1 MNGIKFK
8 IQRFDDGNIENRP
21 IKIIGFNVLNDKEDQ
36 SIYRETVLSS
46 DDFNGK
52 TPEQCV
58 DFAFNKLSSSL
69 AESANVILTSGQVL
83 GSYYIPN

>member
-8 IQRFDDGNIENRP
+8 IQRFDDGDNGVGP
-21 IKIIGFNVLNDKEDQ
+21 VKIIGFNVLNEYEDQ
-36 SIYRETVLSS
+36 SIYHETVLTT

-58 DFAFNKLSSSL
+58 EFAFNKLSSSL
-69 AESANVILTSGQVL
+69 AQSANVILSSEKVL
-83 GSYYIPN
+83 GSYYIPA